1 MHFVEQY
8 RADFVLEHANRYA
21 RRYWYKLPY
30 EERHVTTIQDLAQDL
45 FLHWLEKKHKYDETR
60 RFDRWARTV
69 LFNKAISIT
78 NKIWNAKYYKGIP
91 PCGMTAIQSIGP
103 DDDPTGWEVVLVD
116 DLSPEIILLLQE
128 IVMSAVTIDVSEV
141 KGLAEQFGVS
151 ANEEDWNGTL
161 VGVLTKTLNDMKTE
175 DYEALPADTRT
186 RLEDLGRAVS
196 NNALTISKKPGGPKK
211 GKGGGPGRR
220 NPDGPVAK
228 IRELFSGGEGIT
240 TVPEMSVKLTEMG
253 VTFSEAT
260 VKTQVGR
267 LRREH
272 GMTNGRGGRGP
283 SSTGIV
289 ATIRK
294 NFAAGI
300 QTVPEMVKA
309 LEADLEIGEFS
320 PATVKTQVGKL
331 RREAGLTSKAAAPA
345 E

>member
-8 RADFVLEHANRYA
+8 RADFVLEHSKRYA
-21 RRYWYKLPY
+21 KRYWYKLPY
-30 EERHVTTIQDLAQDL
+30 EERHVTTIQDIAQEL
-45 FLHWLEKKHKYDETR
+45 YLHYLVKQHMFDETR
-60 RFDRWARTV
+60 RFDKWARTV

-78 NKIWNAKYYKGIP
+78 TGIWNAKYYKGFP
-91 PCGMTAIQSIGP
+91 PCGMTAIQSIGD

-116 DLSPEIILLLQE
+116 DLTPEVILLLQE
-128 IVMSAVTIDVSEV
+128 IVMSAVTIDVNEV
-141 KGLAEQFGVS
+141 KELAEQFGVS
-151 ANEEDWNGTL
+151 VNEEDWNGTL
-161 VGVLTKTLNDMKTE
+161 VGVLTKTLNEMASG
-175 DYEALPADTRT
+175 DYEALPDDTRK

-196 NNALTISKKPGGPKK
+196 NNALTISKKPAGAKTK

-228 IRELFSGGEGIT
+228 IRELFGTGDGIT
-240 TVPEMSVKLTEMG
+240 TVPEMSAKLTEMG
-253 VTFSEAT
+253 VSFSEAT

-294 NFAAGI
+294 NFSAGI

-309 LEADLEIGEFS
+309 LEADTEIGEFS

-331 RREAGLTSKAAAPA
+331 RREAGLTSKTAAA

>member
-8 RADFVLEHANRYA
+8 RADFVLEHAKRYA

-30 EERHVTTIQDLAQDL
+30 EERHVTTQQDIAQEL
-45 FLHWLEKKHKYDETR
+45 FLHYLIKRDKFDETR

-78 NKIWNAKYYKGIP
+78 GEIWNAKYYKGIP
-91 PCGMTAIQSIGP
+91 PCGMTAIQSTGP

-116 DLSPEIILLLQE
+116 DLSPEVILLLQE
-128 IVMSAVTIDVSEV
+128 RVMSAVTIDVNEV
-141 KGLAEQFGVS
+141 KELAEQFGVS
-151 ANEEDWNGTL
+151 VNEEDWNGTL
-161 VGVLTKTLNDMKTE
+161 VGVLTKTLNEME
-175 DYEALPADTRT
+175 ASDYEALPAETRK

-196 NNALTISKKPGGPKK
+196 NNSVTISKKPSPKK

-228 IRELFSGGEGIT
+228 IREMFKDGEGIT
-240 TVPEMSVKLTEMG
+240 TVPEMSAKLTEMG
-253 VTFSEAT
+253 VSFSEAT

-300 QTVPEMVKA
+300 LTVPEMVKA

-331 RREAGLTSKAAAPA
+331 RREAGLTSKAAATA
-345 E
+345 A